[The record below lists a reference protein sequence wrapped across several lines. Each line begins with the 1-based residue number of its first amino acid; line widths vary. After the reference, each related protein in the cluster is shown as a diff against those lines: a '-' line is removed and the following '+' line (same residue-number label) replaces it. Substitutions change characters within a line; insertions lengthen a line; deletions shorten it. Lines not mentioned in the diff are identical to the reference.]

1 MEEGTQRV
9 YVQDIKTSSEVPRN
23 EANETK
29 RILKKETER
38 NHNNRFDNTIRQ
50 KEICFPTQKQQACHQ
65 IECLRTCLWQRT
77 KKTSQETRKIFRI
90 AKKNMPVTKARE
102 KKNWR
107 TPERS
112 GLSMKERRQLCAQR
126 EGGKNVKREKGRLQ
140 GRRTRSIRK
149 AWVMRY
155 SFAILLLFRCVSA
168 MFAGAAVEEF
178 VFCATAPVFPRHLLP
193 CSHTRKRRASLSRS
207 PI

>member
-38 NHNNRFDNTIRQ
+38 KHNNRFDNTIRQ

-112 GLSMKERRQLCAQR
+112 GLSMKEGRQLCAQR
-126 EGGKNVKREKGRLQ
+126 LGGKKCKEEKKGDC
-140 GRRTRSIRK
+140 K
-149 AWVMRY
+149 ADV
-155 SFAILLLFRCVSA
+155 
-168 MFAGAAVEEF
+168 
-178 VFCATAPVFPRHLLP
+178 HD
-193 CSHTRKRRASLSRS
+193 LSGKLE
-207 PI
+207 